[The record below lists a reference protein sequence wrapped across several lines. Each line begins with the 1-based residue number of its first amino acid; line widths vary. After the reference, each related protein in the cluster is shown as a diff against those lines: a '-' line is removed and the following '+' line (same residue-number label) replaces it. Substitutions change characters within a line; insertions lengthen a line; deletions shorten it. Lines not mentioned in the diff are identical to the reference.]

1 MATPGR
7 HYSDTIPKATAAAA
21 GSLIVSAAPCAVHDI
36 NAVAGA
42 SAGFVMLFDATTAP
56 ADGAVTPKRCWALAA
71 NASLQFVFER
81 PLQMA
86 AGAVLVF
93 STTGPFT
100 KTISATAFLGGSAT

>member
-21 GSLIVSAAPCAVHDI
+21 GSLVVSAAPCAVHDV
-36 NAVAGA
+36 NVVAGA
-42 SAGFVMLFDATTAP
+42 SAGFVMLFDLAAAP
-56 ADGAVTPKRCWALAA
+56 ADGAVTPKRCWAIAA
-71 NASLQFVFER
+71 NGSLQFVFER

-86 AGAVLVF
+86 VGCVLVF

-100 KTISATAFLGGSAT
+100 KTVSATAFLGGSAS